1 MNHKKI
7 VIALGGNALQAANG
21 SATAEAQ
28 LAIVQESMRVLAPLI
43 VAGHS
48 VVITHGN
55 GPQVGRLLIQNEFA
69 AGQTP
74 AMPFDVCGAMSQGM
88 IGYHLQQAL
97 TGELMALSCPKT
109 VVSLLTQVVV
119 DGQDAGFTNPTKPI
133 GPFFTQ
139 EQAQKLIAERGY
151 VMKEDSG
158 RGYRR
163 VVASPQPL
171 KIVELPAIETL
182 LKAGQVVVACGGGG
196 VPVVVGATTGSYEG
210 VAAVIDKDLTSAHLA
225 QDLKADLLVILT
237 AVPKVAV
244 QFGTPQQK
252 DLDTLSL
259 NEATIYIKEGQFGEG
274 SMLPKVQAACQ
285 FVRSS
290 LGKKAIITSLE
301 AVGLA
306 LEGKAGTVIS

>member
-1 MNHKKI
+1 MSIKKM

-21 SATAEAQ
+21 PATAEAQ
-28 LAIVQESMRVLAPLI
+28 LVIVQESMRALAPLI

-69 AGQTP
+69 AEQTP

-97 TGELMALSCPKT
+97 TAELAQLGSPKT

-119 DGQDAGFTNPTKPI
+119 DGKDSGFSNPTKPI
-133 GPFFTQ
+133 GPFFNQ
-139 EQAQKLIAERGY
+139 DQAQKLTAERGY

-171 KIVELPAIETL
+171 KIVELEAIKVL
-182 LKAGQVVVACGGGG
+182 IKAGQVVIACGGGG
-196 VPVVVGATTGSYEG
+196 VPVISGAVSGCYEG

-225 QDLKADLLVILT
+225 QDLEADLLVILT

-244 QFGTPQQK
+244 QFGKPDQRN
-252 DLDTLSL
+252 LDTLSL
-259 NEATIYIKEGQFGEG
+259 SEAETYIKEGQFGVG

-285 FVRSS
+285 FVRSAPD
-290 LGKKAIITSLE
+290 KKAIITSLE

-306 LEGKAGTVIS
+306 IEGKAGTVIG